1 MQSNTDWKCSRAI
14 KVLQRS
20 INLIQGTTLDEII
33 DGLSPEVRAA
43 IIRHMMDKADNLIRE
58 EEEEQAERKH
68 GGGEARF
75 AAIRLA
81 GTD

>member
-14 KVLQRS
+14 RVLQRG

-43 IIRHMMDKADNLIRE
+43 IIRHMMDKADSLIRE
-58 EEEEQAERKH
+58 EEEEREEERREREQQFI
-68 GGGEARF
+68 GL
-75 AAIRLA
+75 AA
-81 GTD
+81 GQ

>member
-58 EEEEQAERKH
+58 EEEEREEECREREQQFI
-68 GGGEARF
+68 GL
-75 AAIRLA
+75 AASQ
-81 GTD
+81 

>member
-14 KVLQRS
+14 RVLQRG

-43 IIRHMMDKADNLIRE
+43 IIKHMMDEADSLIRE
-58 EEEEQAERKH
+58 EEEEQEEERREREQQFI
-68 GGGEARF
+68 G
-75 AAIRLA
+75 LA
-81 GTD
+81 GNQ